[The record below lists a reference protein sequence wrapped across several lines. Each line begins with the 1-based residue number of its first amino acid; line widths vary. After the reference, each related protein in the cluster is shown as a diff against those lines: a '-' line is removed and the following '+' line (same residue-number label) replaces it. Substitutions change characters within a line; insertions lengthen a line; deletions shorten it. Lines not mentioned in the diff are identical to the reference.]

1 MAICYLSEE
10 ENKMNEIKLLTNK
23 EVQGLGF
30 NIDIYG
36 TSDEPLFLA
45 KDIAEWIGHTKPRDM
60 VLLVDEDEKVKVP
73 FKMASSRSTQEQWFL
88 TEDGM
93 YEVLMQ
99 SRKPIAKEFK
109 KKVKAIL
116 KELRTKGEV
125 KLPTSPNEIISL
137 LVEGQNETHLKVE
150 TIEKDVKDLKNN
162 QRLDASEYGLVTK
175 AVSDRVRHIKR
186 TYSLTSSKEVN
197 KNLYQDINSEIKK
210 MTGVS
215 TRAQLKQKHLEDV
228 LDMVNHWQPAQ
239 STMYLI
245 KQSTID
251 DVEVN

>member
-1 MAICYLSEE
+1 
-10 ENKMNEIKLLTNK
+10 MNEIKVLTNK
-23 EVQGLGF
+23 EVFGF
-30 NIDIYG
+30 DFNIYG
-36 TSDEPLFLA
+36 TGDEPLFLA
-45 KDIAEWIGHTKPRDM
+45 KDIAEWIGHSDLSRM
-60 VLLVDEDEKVKVP
+60 VNLVDDEEKLKRTLYVTGQN
-73 FKMASSRSTQEQWFL
+73 REYWFL

-99 SRKPIAKEFK
+99 SRKPIAKKFK

-116 KELRTKGEV
+116 KELRTNGEV

-150 TIEKDVKDLKNN
+150 TIEKDVNHLMNN

-175 AVSDRVRHIKR
+175 AVSERIRHIKK
-186 TYSLTSSKEVN
+186 TYALTSSKVVN
-197 KNLYQDINSEIKK
+197 KNLYQDINTEIKK

-215 TRAQLKQKHLEDV
+215 TRSQLKQKHLDDV
-228 LDMVNHWQPAQ
+228 LDMIYHWQPAQ

-245 KQSTID
+245 RQSTID

>member
-1 MAICYLSEE
+1 
-10 ENKMNEIKLLTNK
+10 MNEVQVLTNK
-23 EVQGLGF
+23 EVFGF
-30 NIDIYG
+30 DFNIYG
-36 TSDEPLFLA
+36 TGDEPLFLA

-60 VLLVDEDEKVKVP
+60 VLLVDEDEKIKMP

-99 SRKPIAKEFK
+99 SRKPIAKKFK

-125 KLPTSPNEIISL
+125 KLPTSPNEVISL
-137 LVEGQNETHLKVE
+137 LVEGQNETHLKVK
-150 TIEKDVKDLKNN
+150 TIEKDVDHLMNN

-175 AVSDRVRHIKR
+175 AVSERIRHIKK
-186 TYSLTSSKEVN
+186 TYALTSSRVVN
-197 KNLYQDINSEIKK
+197 KNLYQDINTEIKK

-215 TRAQLKQKHLEDV
+215 TRSQLKQKHLGDV
-228 LDMVNHWQPAQ
+228 LDMINHWQPAQ

-251 DVEVN
+251 DMEVN

>member
-1 MAICYLSEE
+1 
-10 ENKMNEIKLLTNK
+10 MNEIKVLTNK
-23 EVQGLGF
+23 EVFGF
-30 NIDIYG
+30 DFNIYG
-36 TSDEPLFLA
+36 TGADPLFLA
-45 KDIAEWIGHTKPRDM
+45 KDIAEWIEHSNTRMMLNG
-60 VLLVDEDEKVKVP
+60 VDDDEKLCVNNPYALKGQ
-73 FKMASSRSTQEQWFL
+73 KEQWFL

-99 SRKPIAKEFK
+99 SRKPIAKQFK

-150 TIEKDVKDLKNN
+150 TIEKDVNHLKNN

-186 TYSLTSSKEVN
+186 TYALTNSKEVN

-239 STMYLI
+239 STIYLI

-251 DVEVN
+251 DMEEK

>member
-1 MAICYLSEE
+1 
-10 ENKMNEIKLLTNK
+10 MNEIKVLTNK
-23 EVQGLGF
+23 EVFGF
-30 NIDIYG
+30 DFNIYG
-36 TSDEPLFLA
+36 TGDEPLFLA
-45 KDIAEWIGHTKPRDM
+45 KDIAEWIGHSDLSRM
-60 VLLVDEDEKVKVP
+60 VNLVDDEEKLKRTLYVTGQN
-73 FKMASSRSTQEQWFL
+73 REYWFL

-99 SRKPIAKEFK
+99 SRKPIAKKFK

-137 LVEGQNETHLKVE
+137 LVEGQNETHLKVK
-150 TIEKDVKDLKNN
+150 TIEKDVNHLMNN

-175 AVSDRVRHIKR
+175 AVSERIRHIKK
-186 TYSLTSSKEVN
+186 TYALTSSRVVN
-197 KNLYQDINSEIKK
+197 KNLYQDINTEIKK

-215 TRAQLKQKHLEDV
+215 TRSQLKQKHLDDV
-228 LDMVNHWQPAQ
+228 LDMINHWQPAQ

-245 KQSTID
+245 RQSTID

>member
-1 MAICYLSEE
+1 
-10 ENKMNEIKLLTNK
+10 MNEIKVLTNK
-23 EVQGLGF
+23 EVFGF
-30 NIDIYG
+30 DFNIYG
-36 TSDEPLFLA
+36 TGDEPLFLA
-45 KDIAEWIGHTKPRDM
+45 KDIAEWIGHSDLSRM
-60 VLLVDEDEKVKVP
+60 VNLVDDEEKLKRTLYVTGQN
-73 FKMASSRSTQEQWFL
+73 REYWFL

-99 SRKPIAKEFK
+99 SRKPIAKKFK

-150 TIEKDVKDLKNN
+150 TIEKDVNHLMNN

-175 AVSDRVRHIKR
+175 AVSERIRHIKK
-186 TYSLTSSKEVN
+186 TYALTSSRVVN
-197 KNLYQDINSEIKK
+197 KNLYQDINTEIKK

-215 TRAQLKQKHLEDV
+215 TRSQLKQKHLDDV
-228 LDMVNHWQPAQ
+228 LDMINHWQPAQ

-245 KQSTID
+245 RQSTID
-251 DVEVN
+251 DMEVN

>member
-1 MAICYLSEE
+1 M
-10 ENKMNEIKLLTNK
+10 
-23 EVQGLGF
+23 
-30 NIDIYG
+30 
-36 TSDEPLFLA
+36 
-45 KDIAEWIGHTKPRDM
+45 
-60 VLLVDEDEKVKVP
+60 
-73 FKMASSRSTQEQWFL
+73 
-88 TEDGM
+88 
-93 YEVLMQ
+93 
-99 SRKPIAKEFK
+99 
-109 KKVKAIL
+109 
-116 KELRTKGEV
+116 
-125 KLPTSPNEIISL
+125 PTSPNEIISL
-137 LVEGQNETHLKVE
+137 LVEGQNETHIKVE
-150 TIEKDVKDLKNN
+150 TIEKDVNDLKNN

-228 LDMVNHWQPAQ
+228 LDMINHWQPAQ

-245 KQSTID
+245 RQSTID

>member
-1 MAICYLSEE
+1 
-10 ENKMNEIKLLTNK
+10 MNEIKVLTNK
-23 EVQGLGF
+23 EVFGF
-30 NIDIYG
+30 DFNIYG
-36 TSDEPLFLA
+36 TGDDPLFLA
-45 KDIAEWIGHTKPRDM
+45 KDIAEWIEHSNPRM
-60 VLLVDEDEKVKVP
+60 MLNGVDEEEKLCVNNPYALKGQ
-73 FKMASSRSTQEQWFL
+73 KEQWFL

-99 SRKPIAKEFK
+99 SRKPIAKKFK

-150 TIEKDVKDLKNN
+150 TIEKDVNHLMNN

-175 AVSDRVRHIKR
+175 AVSERIRHIKK
-186 TYSLTSSKEVN
+186 TYALTSSRVVN
-197 KNLYQDINSEIKK
+197 KNLYQDINTEIKK

-215 TRAQLKQKHLEDV
+215 TRSQLKQKHLDDV
-228 LDMVNHWQPAQ
+228 LDMINHWQPAQ

-245 KQSTID
+245 RQSTID